1 MKIWDSEC
9 HQCHHVIIGSR
20 TYQNFSKKIEM
31 SMSSKF
37 HDDMMTFGHFLSF
50 QTLLSSKFRD
60 DMMTF
65 EANFF

>member
-1 MKIWDSEC
+1 
-9 HQCHHVIIGSR
+9 
-20 TYQNFSKKIEM
+20 
-31 SMSSKF
+31 MSSKF